1 MPCQICFHRA
11 HATCSLAAGSLHFSC
26 ISSKKWL
33 LVDGSRGEEDRSNPT
48 SPLLRITLMLFS
60 RAPFRVNFGAT
71 VTSNGLPYAT
81 GLLSCLSCLSVTL
94 MYCGP
99 TVGWIKM
106 PLGTEVGLSPGD
118 VVLDRDPAPSTERG
132 TAVPHFWAHF
142 ALARSPISATAE
154 LLFNFSAAACPR
166 TSLAV
171 DSWQRLQR
179 SRACNSGPGAYLRQ
193 PVLSIRPRG
202 RSKWTF
208 RLSYARAS
216 RGNCVHDL
224 SRRPLPVAA
233 YHE

>member
-1 MPCQICFHRA
+1 MRHA
-11 HATCSLAAGSLHFSC
+11 HSLQAHSTSVASAGKSDFS
-26 ISSKKWL
+26 WTDPGEG
-33 LVDGSRGEEDRSNPT
+33 DGDRSNPT

-60 RAPFRVNFGAT
+60 RAPFRVNFWAT

-81 GLLSCLSCLSVTL
+81 GLLSCVSGLSVTL
-94 MYCGP
+94 RYCGP

-118 VVLDRDPAPSTERG
+118 VVLDGDPAPSTERG

-166 TSLAV
+166 TSQAV
-171 DSWQRLQR
+171 DSWPRLQR